1 MCNVAATVDGCNPVD
16 VVREQLDPRHC
27 PRFQESIEFLGRR
40 WTASILRPM
49 FDGPVRFSDL
59 LDAVP
64 HLSSRLLS
72 QRLEELCRAGVVARP
87 QDACP
92 RYELTDRGRDL
103 EHVFLAIDNWNR
115 HWTDAN
121 ADAMTPAPA
130 VADSRKKPRTD

>member
-1 MCNVAATVDGCNPVD
+1 MI

-64 HLSSRLLS
+64 HMSSRLLS
-72 QRLEELCRAGVVARP
+72 QRLEELCRAGVVAHRP

-92 RYELTDRGRDL
+92 RYELTDMGRDL
-103 EHVFLAIDNWNR
+103 EHVFLAIDRWNR
-115 HWTDAN
+115 RWTN
-121 ADAMTPAPA
+121 AIPDVVTPASA
-130 VADSRKKPRTD
+130 VADSRKKLATD